1 MLKDL
6 ELADALASE
15 VGAELPAVDAAR
27 GVLERTVAA
36 GRGDEDLVRVADTL
50 RDGAPVS
57 TLEIKTTPSKEVLVL

>member
-6 ELADALASE
+6 TLADALASE

-50 RDGAPVS
+50 RDGGGP
-57 TLEIKTTPSKEVLVL
+57 